1 MCSEE
6 KINLMMVARAVLIGL
21 ILYLLTIVVDASL
34 SALVNEDGLGD
45 YMEDETCSPRSSCK
59 NCTDG
64 KSDCYW
70 CESSKECLKWP
81 SRHKSSDIHCKG
93 YNYYYSQCRINGAGI
108 LAIIV
113 VAVVLAIGL
122 CICCCVCCCC
132 YCMSRRRKRN
142 YELLQET
149 HQNKN
154 QNIYSASSAR
164 RADHAAKREEIR
176 RKYERVNSYSSKND
190 QLA

>member
-1 MCSEE
+1 M
-6 KINLMMVARAVLIGL
+6 ATRAVVIIGL
-21 ILYLLTIVVDASL
+21 ILYLTFIVDASV
-34 SALVNEDGLGD
+34 SAFDAEDRLED
-45 YMEDETCSPRSSCK
+45 IDETCLQRNSCK

-64 KSDCYW
+64 KRDCYW
-70 CESSKECLKWP
+70 CEASKECLKWP
-81 SRHKSSDIHCKG
+81 SHHKSSDIHCKG
-93 YNYYYSQCRINGAGI
+93 YNYYYSQCKINGAGI

-113 VAVVLAIGL
+113 VVVVFVIGL

-149 HQNKN
+149 HQNRN
-154 QNIYSASSAR
+154 QNIYNASSAR
-164 RADHAAKREEIR
+164 RAEHAAKREEIL
-176 RKYERVNSYSSKND
+176 RKYERVNSYNSKND

>member
-6 KINLMMVARAVLIGL
+6 KKNLMMVARAVLIGL
-21 ILYLLTIVVDASL
+21 ILYLLTIVVDPSL
-34 SALVNEDGLGD
+34 SALVNEDGLDD

-70 CESSKECLKWP
+70 CESSKECLKW
-81 SRHKSSDIHCKG
+81 HKSSDIHCKG
-93 YNYYYSQCRINGAGI
+93 SNYYYSQCRINGAGI